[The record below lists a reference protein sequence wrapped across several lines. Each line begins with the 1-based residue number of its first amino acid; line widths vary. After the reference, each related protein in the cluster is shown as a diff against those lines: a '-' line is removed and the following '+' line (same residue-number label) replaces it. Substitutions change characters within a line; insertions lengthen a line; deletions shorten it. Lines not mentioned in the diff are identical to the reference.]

1 LNLLYSII
9 KFSLRADIQ
18 RLKKSRIEYMYYMYV
33 HVFVLKKVSAQI
45 CNFFQFLSLFLLQF
59 AAALFSR
66 ANKTTPVRFENV

>member
-1 LNLLYSII
+1 
-9 KFSLRADIQ
+9 
-18 RLKKSRIEYMYYMYV
+18 MYYMYV
-33 HVFVLKKVSAQI
+33 QVSICVKKTAISIVRSQTVQRLSTPNVFVLKKVSAQI

>member
-1 LNLLYSII
+1 MMTI
-9 KFSLRADIQ
+9 KYGLQFLFFELTDNDGQNFVAGI
-18 RLKKSRIEYMYYMYV
+18 V